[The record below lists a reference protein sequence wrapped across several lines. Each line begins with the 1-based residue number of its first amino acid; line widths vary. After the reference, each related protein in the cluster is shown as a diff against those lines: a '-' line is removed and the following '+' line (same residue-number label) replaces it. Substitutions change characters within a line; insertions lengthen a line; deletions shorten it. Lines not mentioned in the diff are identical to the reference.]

1 MMIEENAVAKGRRN
15 LAKLKKQKNP
25 GITGLNFVIRLAPD
39 IRARLAEGHRLEEV
53 WSAIFDP
60 LPAKDKLTLT
70 TFRKY
75 WQIARAEAGL
85 KPLKN
90 WTTNKTV
97 VALEPEEAATPV
109 EKKETAT
116 DFRDDPEGI

>member
-1 MMIEENAVAKGRRN
+1 MMIEENAVAKGRRS

-39 IRARLAEGHRLEEV
+39 IHARLAEGHRLEEV
-53 WSAIFDP
+53 WSAVFDP

-85 KPLKN
+85 EPLKN
-90 WTTNKTV
+90 WSTNKTV

-109 EKKETAT
+109 QKKETAS
-116 DFRDDPEGI
+116 DFIEDPENI